1 MGSHGEARLA
11 EVRRRLVESWGDQA
25 VPHGAAQRILR
36 SMIDWAV
43 LQDSQQ
49 RGAYLQGSKEAI
61 SSLSLA
67 R

>member
-1 MGSHGEARLA
+1 
-11 EVRRRLVESWGDQA
+11 
-25 VPHGAAQRILR
+25 
-36 SMIDWAV
+36 MIDWAV